1 MMADIG
7 SGLAMERAGYR
18 LLAYVCV
25 GLALAGVVLP
35 LLPTTPF
42 VLLAAWAASKG
53 SPAFAQW
60 LENHG
65 TFGPIID
72 NWRTRRAIP
81 VRAKWLACGMLAFSW
96 SMLALLGTATWL
108 LAGLAVF
115 FTALAGYLVSRPS

>member
-1 MMADIG
+1 MMANMG
-7 SGLAMERAGYR
+7 SGLVMERTAYR

-25 GLALAGVVLP
+25 GLAVAGAVLP

-81 VRAKWLACGMLAFSW
+81 VRAKWLACGMLALSW
-96 SMLALLGTATWL
+96 SILALLGASTWL
-108 LAGLAVF
+108 LAGLGVF
-115 FTALAGYLVSRPS
+115 FIIMAGYLVSRPS